1 MSVQISYGSS
11 RNLVSY
17 DTMAL
22 YITMIHM
29 KRSGVFFTSQIEH
42 STKPNAPLTWCRM
55 ANFDSTVANYNW
67 MKCRKSTAF
76 MIIIF
81 EIVSDVRHSF
91 HIASALINF

>member
-1 MSVQISYGSS
+1 
-11 RNLVSY
+11 
-17 DTMAL
+17 MAL
-22 YITMIHM
+22 YITMIHV
-29 KRSGVFFTSQIEH
+29 KRSGVIFFFSQIEH
-42 STKPNAPLTWCRM
+42 STKPNALTWCRM
-55 ANFDSTVANYNW
+55 ANFDSTVANYTW